1 MTERNSVRFSYQNQF
16 MLTCPGG
23 RLPVEIGSPLS
34 GSRLI
39 YFNTNENSFGSAREI
54 DDPIKVNRR
63 WHISPPVSI
72 NGGNQAE
79 RLDTQEEKNS
89 NVNSLGANSSE
100 TASIELA
107 VDHPSVGY
115 CSVYEDQSVTK
126 KSTSPPG
133 GSLKVECSEQISNR
147 KDSVDSDR
155 ATIIS
160 EQASFIACRSFGKNS
175 QSSPSNNF
183 PPGQYSGQLKR
194 FPESAEFHSSIFS
207 GK

>member
-1 MTERNSVRFSYQNQF
+1 

-39 YFNTNENSFGSAREI
+39 YFNTKENSFGSGREI
-54 DDPIKVNRR
+54 DDPIETNRR

-79 RLDTQEEKNS
+79 QLDAQKEKNS
-89 NVNSLGANSSE
+89 NVSGLGANSSE
-100 TASIELA
+100 PASIELA
-107 VDHPSVGY
+107 VDHSSVGY
-115 CSVYEDQSVTK
+115 CSVYYDQSVTK

-133 GSLKVECSEQISNR
+133 SSLKVECTEQISSR
-147 KDSVDSDR
+147 KDSVDSGR
-155 ATIIS
+155 AKITPL

-175 QSSPSNNF
+175 QSPPSNIF
-183 PPGQYSGQLKR
+183 PPGEYSGQLKQL
-194 FPESAEFHSSIFS
+194 PETGKFHPSFFS

>member
-1 MTERNSVRFSYQNQF
+1 

-39 YFNTNENSFGSAREI
+39 YFNTNENSFGLGREI
-54 DDPIKVNRR
+54 DDPIKTNRR

-72 NGGNQAE
+72 NGGNQTE
-79 RLDTQEEKNS
+79 QLDTQEKKIS
-89 NVNSLGANSSE
+89 NQSSSGANSSE
-100 TASIELA
+100 HASIELA
-107 VDHPSVGY
+107 VNHPSVGY
-115 CSVYEDQSVTK
+115 CSVYDDQSVTK

-133 GSLKVECSEQISNR
+133 ASLKVECSEQISSR
-147 KDSVDSDR
+147 KDSVDSGW

-160 EQASFIACRSFGKNS
+160 EQARFIAYPSIGKNS
-175 QSSPSNNF
+175 LSPPSSNF
-183 PPGQYSGQLKR
+183 PPGQYSGHLKR
-194 FPESAEFHSSIFS
+194 FPETGNSQPSIFS